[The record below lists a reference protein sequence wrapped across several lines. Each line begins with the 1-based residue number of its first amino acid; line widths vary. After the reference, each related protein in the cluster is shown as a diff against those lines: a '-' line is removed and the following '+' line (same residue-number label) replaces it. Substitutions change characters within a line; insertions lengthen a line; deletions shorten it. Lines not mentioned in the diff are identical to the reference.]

1 MGETVAQDIEKELRI
16 VQSTGW
22 NESTVSAHER
32 CDRIW
37 FRHFAGEPEC
47 IHNEGKRMQIRLR
60 MWDHRKHGHEAV
72 GFDMTIIAC
81 PPGDNGWCEFM
92 IYGLTAK
99 DIEPNIDRLLKAWR
113 AVQK

>member
-1 MGETVAQDIEKELRI
+1 MGATTTHGIEDELRI

-22 NESTVSAHER
+22 AESSVPAHEK

-37 FRHFAGEPEC
+37 FRYFAGEPEC
-47 IHNEGKRMQIRLR
+47 THNQGKRMQLRLR
-60 MWDHRKHGHEAV
+60 LWDHRKWGHEAV
-72 GFDMTIIAC
+72 GFDLNITAC
-81 PPGDNGWCEFM
+81 PPGDNGWCDFTM
-92 IYGLTAK
+92 YGLTAK